1 MVETCFVFLF
11 FLAKDMDTSLD
22 IDFQYSK
29 WLLFFSSFY
38 GFIVNWKVDRE
49 NDAVDRRVFQT
60 EASDRDL
67 LFPKVWAPT
76 SWRAWV

>member
-1 MVETCFVFLF
+1 M
-11 FLAKDMDTSLD
+11 
-22 IDFQYSK
+22 III
-29 WLLFFSSFY
+29 FSSFY